1 MRVIKFLF
9 IVASMVAGTCI
20 GQENEQQDYPITSIE
35 NLFANPA
42 KYDGKNIS
50 IVGILD
56 LSHFEDAN
64 MNGIRIDWSC
74 AGDSSPQAGEQAWK
88 RWDAWGQLGINVRI
102 AQIAG
107 TFLFMEQGIYVAY
120 EDTLTISKIKYI
132 RIISGEDTEALNKR
146 PAFDDELQLFAEDI
160 A

>member
-74 AGDSSPQAGEQAWK
+74 AGDSSPQSGEVAWE
-88 RWDAWGQLGINVRI
+88 RWDAWGQLGINGKNAKLCPDSENSLAV
-102 AQIAG
+102 
-107 TFLFMEQGIYVAY
+107 EV
-120 EDTLTISKIKYI
+120 
-132 RIISGEDTEALNKR
+132 
-146 PAFDDELQLFAEDI
+146 
-160 A
+160 

>member
-56 LSHFEDAN
+56 LSHFEDG
-64 MNGIRIDWSC
+64 NGGVLMHGYRLQCD
-74 AGDSSPQAGEQAWK
+74 AGMYTHCVYK
-88 RWDAWGQLGINVRI
+88 
-102 AQIAG
+102 
-107 TFLFMEQGIYVAY
+107 
-120 EDTLTISKIKYI
+120 
-132 RIISGEDTEALNKR
+132 
-146 PAFDDELQLFAEDI
+146 
-160 A
+160 

>member
-1 MRVIKFLF
+1 MRCIKILF
-9 IVASMVAGTCI
+9 IVVSIITGTCI

-64 MNGIRIDWSC
+64 MNGIEIDWGCS
-74 AGDSSPQAGEQAWK
+74 GDSSPRAEERAWK
-88 RWDAWGQLGINVRI
+88 RWMRGGNP
-102 AQIAG
+102 
-107 TFLFMEQGIYVAY
+107 E
-120 EDTLTISKIKYI
+120 LTVKMHRLLVHLCLWK
-132 RIISGEDTEALNKR
+132 
-146 PAFDDELQLFAEDI
+146 
-160 A
+160 